1 MQMKKRIDFKLL
13 SILCVIVLVFLAL
26 STSALSAKKEKV
38 EEWIGVE
45 GGSITLGDVTI
56 TFDSGVLTKDTKIFI
71 IYFGDGLYQ
80 FGPEI
85 KVNDT
90 FTLYFAD
97 APEDESIIMT
107 FEQGEWVELTC
118 INGYVET
125 DHFSRYCGAW
135 WVSKKPVPPPL
146 KKNLILEQK

>member
-1 MQMKKRIDFKLL
+1 MKKRIDFKLL

-38 EEWIGVE
+38 EGWIGVE

-56 TFDSGVLTKDTKIFI
+56 TFEPNVLTKDTKIFI

-85 KVNDT
+85 KVNGT
-90 FTLYFAD
+90 FTLYFANE
-97 APEDESIIMT
+97 PTEVWI
-107 FEQGEWVELTC
+107 FEQGEWVELSC
-118 INGYVET
+118 VDGYVVT
-125 DHFSRYCGAW
+125 DHFSRYRGAW
-135 WVSKKPVPPPL
+135 
-146 KKNLILEQK
+146 

>member
-1 MQMKKRIDFKLL
+1 MMQMKKRIDFKLL
-13 SILCVIVLVFLAL
+13 SILCVIVLVFLVL
-26 STSALSAKKEKV
+26 SASAFSAKKEKV

-45 GGSITLGDVTI
+45 GGSITLEDVTI
-56 TFDSGVLTKDTKIFI
+56 TFDPGVLTKDTKIFI

-85 KVNDT
+85 KVNGT

-97 APEDESIIMT
+97 APDGESTITT
-107 FEQGEWVELTC
+107 FKQGEWIELTC
-118 INGYVET
+118 IDGYVET

-135 WVSKKPVPPPL
+135 
-146 KKNLILEQK
+146 

>member
-1 MQMKKRIDFKLL
+1 MKKKIDLKLL
-13 SILCVIVLVFLAL
+13 SILCVVVLVFLAL
-26 STSALSAKKEKV
+26 STSALSDKKEKV
-38 EEWIGVE
+38 EEWISAEE
-45 GGSITLGDVTI
+45 GGSITLEDVTI

-85 KVNDT
+85 KVNGT
-90 FTLYFAD
+90 FTLYFAE
-97 APEDESIIMT
+97 APADESVVMI

-135 WVSKKPVPPPL
+135 
-146 KKNLILEQK
+146 